1 MRDVNS
7 VVFGQAGPAR
17 QADAGL
23 WGATRI
29 KFGPGPPLTLTR
41 PSGALGQ
48 AGGGGDQD
56 RPEHK
61 AHDAD
66 RGKDKTLPSGQA
78 FAFGI
83 VEERGDS
90 SCRGRSRRWIMR
102 QASILSVSVPVRPER
117 KRGALPTFSPEARL
131 QIADRFLDCGLGG
144 VWKRRVYFGQL
155 EQFVDAADSLG
166 DNNAELRWPHLRSSS
181 AV

>member
-29 KFGPGPPLTLTR
+29 KFDPGPPLTLTR

-48 AGGGGDQD
+48 AGDGGDQD
-56 RPEHK
+56 RAEHK

-78 FAFGI
+78 FFRTYHDQSIRSVELPGGTGGCQWPDANDSDGFPSARSGRVEVIQLDPVTRTWALMCPLHRGGQGKAVARWAILFDPTGI
-83 VEERGDS
+83 G
-90 SCRGRSRRWIMR
+90 
-102 QASILSVSVPVRPER
+102 P
-117 KRGALPTFSPEARL
+117 
-131 QIADRFLDCGLGG
+131 
-144 VWKRRVYFGQL
+144 
-155 EQFVDAADSLG
+155 
-166 DNNAELRWPHLRSSS
+166 
-181 AV
+181 